1 MTLPF
6 PCPAEFL
13 PQIPGI
19 SSAPS
24 LPDAA
29 QDAAKSPL
37 TCVGVDILEGG
48 PGSLALYSC
57 PRTFI
62 SPASRATLFTRRY
75 HSSPL
80 IFLPCFL
87 SLSLRRG
94 IFSPWVGSPLI
105 NSRQPRWNR
114 RLRIP
119 CFPSSGCSLENSTF
133 SLHISVSVR
142 NAAFPGRSQRK

>member
-6 PCPAEFL
+6 PCPAEFF

-24 LPDAA
+24 LPSAA

-37 TCVGVDILEGG
+37 TCVGVDILEDG
-48 PGSLALYSC
+48 PGSFTLYSC

-62 SPASRATLFTRRY
+62 SPASRVTLFTCCY
-75 HSSPL
+75 HSSPI

-87 SLSLRRG
+87 SLSLP
-94 IFSPWVGSPLI
+94 SPRDL
-105 NSRQPRWNR
+105 
-114 RLRIP
+114 
-119 CFPSSGCSLENSTF
+119 F
-133 SLHISVSVR
+133 SLGGVIANKFMAVTLESL
-142 NAAFPGRSQRK
+142 RSARRIKYACVYPLQDVADAL